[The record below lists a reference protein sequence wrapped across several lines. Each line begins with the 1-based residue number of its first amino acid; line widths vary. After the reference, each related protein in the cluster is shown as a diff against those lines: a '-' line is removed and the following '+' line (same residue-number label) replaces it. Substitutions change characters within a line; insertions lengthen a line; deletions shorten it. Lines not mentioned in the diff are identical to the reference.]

1 MPGKEIKYYCNICQT
16 EYCNE
21 RDAVNCEESHLIP
34 EYVDCPNYSKFDGK
48 RCILIPFWYVLEAV
62 KLHDIIEKKIIK

>member
-1 MPGKEIKYYCNICQT
+1 MPRKEIKYYCNICQT

-21 RDAVNCEESHLIP
+21 RDAANCEDSHFIP

-48 RCILIPFWYVLEAV
+48 KMYPYSILVHFKGGETARYYRKENY
-62 KLHDIIEKKIIK
+62 